1 MSGGFVVQVW
11 IHPERVLQGPNQ
23 SRARASR
30 PLQLLQVRHLARLGQ
45 SSLGLTP
52 PDSPKSRPQ
61 PVISL
66 LSPILPRSKFT
77 ARFDANSY
85 IPHHL
90 QSGHARQD
98 STARSLRACVITLTT
113 PRAGHRDRNGL
124 LTTTEQRKLTTQS
137 LSSLLRI
144 GTMGSCCSLNRLTEV
159 LEEGVAAAL

>member
-1 MSGGFVVQVW
+1 MHDDACLGRTWCTLRWVIAPSDAKRGA
-11 IHPERVLQGPNQ
+11 RLLQGPNQ
-23 SRARASR
+23 SRARFKFVSAS
-30 PLQLLQVRHLARLGQ
+30 HLARPGQ

-61 PVISL
+61 TVISL
-66 LSPILPRSKFT
+66 LSPILPRSKFA

-90 QSGHARQD
+90 QGGHTRQD

-124 LTTTEQRKLTTQS
+124 LTTTKQQKLTTQS
-137 LSSLLRI
+137 
-144 GTMGSCCSLNRLTEV
+144 
-159 LEEGVAAAL
+159 